1 MLVISG
7 GQSGADIGG
16 VVGAFSAGHSCLFI
30 AFRGFK
36 PQGRDSLPSVIPYKD
51 AVMPE
56 WAVSYPQML
65 LARTQHNVEL
75 ADATV
80 VFINTMHLKDSI
92 GSRRTMEYAQKMQRP
107 RLLLTLFGQ
116 SDVEPTAGG
125 SSRTLAWPSWL
136 AVGAALPTSL
146 ASGKS
151 LVVSVTCTDTTDAAA
166 IAASAVQP

>member
-1 MLVISG
+1 MISG

-116 SDVEPTAGG
+116 SDVEPTASVLSEWVQRVKPEILNIAG
-125 SSRTLAWPSWL
+125 SRTCDED
-136 AVGAALPTSL
+136 
-146 ASGKS
+146 
-151 LVVSVTCTDTTDAAA
+151 LVSRITEKGLKQCLTV
-166 IAASAVQP
+166 

>member
-16 VVGAFSAGHSCLFI
+16 VVGALSAGHPCLFI

-36 PQGRDSLPSVIPYKD
+36 PQGRDSLPAAIPYKD

-56 WAVSYPQML
+56 WAVSYPQRL

-80 VFINTMHLKDSI
+80 VFINALSLKDTI
-92 GSRRTMEYAQKMQRP
+92 GSRRTMEYAQKIHRP
-107 RLLLTLFGQ
+107 RLLINLFGQ
-116 SDVEPTAGG
+116 SEIEPAASLLFDWVQRERPEILNIAG
-125 SSRTLAWPSWL
+125 SRTCDEDF
-136 AVGAALPTSL
+136 
-146 ASGKS
+146 
-151 LVVSVTCTDTTDAAA
+151 VSRITEKGLRGNDV
-166 IAASAVQP
+166 